1 MWYEKKKKFI
11 EGIQVISAKLSD
23 DQFEV
28 NLKKIYECFK
38 NSDGDLSLLTQLDTN
53 YANELTAAEGRLAD
67 KTFLYIAQRLDL
79 FLLSP
84 VKLQSD
90 LTDLGFTA
98 EKAEILVKLYSGST
112 REIVRNLRT
121 EESIEGDEVEWMT
134 KMTLSDDTSSR
145 CKKPAV
151 RLSLKTNNQELIFD
165 NLGRAELGNL
175 FDKFENIQKELD
187 ALARNKN

>member
-11 EGIQVISAKLSD
+11 EGIRVITAKLSD
-23 DQFEV
+23 KQFEA
-28 NLKKIYECFK
+28 NLKKTYECFK
-38 NSDGDLSLLTQLDTN
+38 ASDGDLSLLSLDTN
-53 YANELTAAEGRLAD
+53 YASELTAEEGLLAD

-90 LTDLGFTA
+90 LSDLGFSA
-98 EKAEILVKLYSGST
+98 EKAEILVKLYSEST

-121 EESIEGDEVEWMT
+121 EESTEDEVAWVT
-134 KMTLSDDTSSR
+134 KLTLVDDTSSR

-151 RLSLKTNNQELIFD
+151 RLSLKTNDQQLTFD

-187 ALARNKN
+187 ALSANKS